1 MGRPGLHV
9 RGPSPSRPSPSAT
22 APPFRVRG
30 DHPKKQRMV
39 PKLSGEGLL
48 RLMTIKSFP
57 PPRPSV
63 LFQYQ
68 SAHCSSIIQ
77 SVSLQCFSFSFLRP
91 FSLSPLGGAVFIF
104 GVFFSLPLFLSPPP
118 PLLWSPSMGSKCF
131 SFPFKIGGTHL
142 HSFGIFI
149 LSSNIYSC
157 CANKRPD
164 QTKLIEIRHSNAAA
178 IVTG

>member
-22 APPFRVRG
+22 ATPFEVRG
-30 DHPKKQRMV
+30 DRPKKRRMV
-39 PKLSGEGLL
+39 PKLSGERLL
-48 RLMTIKSFP
+48 RLMTIKLFP

-91 FSLSPLGGAVFIF
+91 FSLSPLGGALFIF
-104 GVFFSLPLFLSPPP
+104 GVFFSLPPPP
-118 PLLWSPSMGSKCF
+118 FYSGVPPWAPSAFHSLLKLVVLICIRLVF
-131 SFPFKIGGTHL
+131 S
-142 HSFGIFI
+142 SFHPTFTAVVPTNVRI
-149 LSSNIYSC
+149 
-157 CANKRPD
+157 K
-164 QTKLIEIRHSNAAA
+164 
-178 IVTG
+178 